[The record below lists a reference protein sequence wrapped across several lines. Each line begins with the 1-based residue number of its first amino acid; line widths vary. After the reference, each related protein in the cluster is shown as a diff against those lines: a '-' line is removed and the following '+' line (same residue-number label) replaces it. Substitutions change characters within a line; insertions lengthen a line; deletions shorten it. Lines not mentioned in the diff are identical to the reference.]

1 MPKNVFGIEF
11 KKRAVKLVKQDGVP
25 RKQVCSDLR
34 ISASA
39 LDKWLKLYEGEE
51 SCSESITASEKDEL
65 NNLRREVRQLKQEC
79 DFLKKTAN
87 YFAKT
92 NV

>member
-1 MPKNVFGIEF
+1 MPKNVFGVEF
-11 KKRAVKLVKQDGVP
+11 KKRAVRLVNEDGIP
-25 RKQVCSDLR
+25 RKQVCQDLR
-34 ISASA
+34 ISTSA
-39 LDKWLKLYEGEE
+39 LDKWLKLYDGKEN
-51 SCSESITASEKDEL
+51 CSESITASEKDEL

-79 DFLKKTAN
+79 EFLKKTAN